1 MEWSSNIQPVFDIF
15 STTLNSVAFREKLV
29 WFREKLVFVTFFL
42 PCSSQLQTSKI
53 RVMNKIFSLIML
65 LVLSTGI
72 IAQETPPVP
81 ETPVSPA
88 TPDTT
93 RIKLGTLNVTIVD
106 EGDEGDENA
115 EDENDG
121 DEGEDSFSAHW
132 EGIDLG
138 INVLMNANNSTSL
151 GDDEWLN
158 LDYGRSLNWSFNMF
172 QHYFPIAKENF
183 GIVTGIGLN
192 YKSFGLKNNVTVTAN
207 SDSTFAVVTP
217 DSLYSFDKNKL
228 RATYLRVPLMFEIN
242 TNPKNGKTFHVTAGV
257 TGGLRIGSITKQEFK
272 TGDNEVRSRVKNDF
286 NLNDFQVDGSLR
298 IGHGNLTFWM
308 NYALLPLFDKNK
320 GPEVYA
326 MSAGICLIPF

>member
-1 MEWSSNIQPVFDIF
+1 
-15 STTLNSVAFREKLV
+15 
-29 WFREKLVFVTFFL
+29 
-42 PCSSQLQTSKI
+42 
-53 RVMNKIFSLIML
+53 ML
-65 LVLSTGI
+65 LILSTSI
-72 IAQETPPVP
+72 VAQETPSVP
-81 ETPVSPA
+81 SEPTPDPYA
-88 TPDTT
+88 PDTT

-106 EGDEGDENA
+106 DGEEEEA
-115 EDENDG
+115 ETEND
-121 DEGEDSFSAHW
+121 DDDDGEDAFSAHW

-138 INVLMNANNSTSL
+138 INVLMNADNSTNL
-151 GDDEWLN
+151 GADDWLN
-158 LDYGRSLNWSFNMF
+158 LDYGRSLNWSFNLF

-183 GIVTGIGLN
+183 GIVTGLGLN
-192 YKSFGLKNNVTVTAN
+192 YKSFGLKNNVTAIAN

-257 TGGLRIGSITKQEFK
+257 TGGLRIGSITKQEYK
-272 TGDNEVRSRVKNDF
+272 SGDNEVRSRVKNDF

-298 IGHGNLTFWM
+298 IGHGNLTLWV

-326 MSAGICLIPF
+326 MSAGVCLIPF